1 MSHLR
6 SLSFRPS
13 PAAFTRMLQPP
24 HPMQIESL
32 IVQSTFTVEFGA
44 SIVHLPSLTDLFCP
58 FSSEHTDFFRQ
69 LPNLRRLELRT
80 TKGTGSVVLDTD
92 RIMSSLHALTKLTDL
107 RMGAFFLSSGEDPDS
122 RVQLTAANLAACLP
136 HMPLLTRLE
145 LSSATSL
152 DSLRFL
158 SCGPILPSL
167 QRLELRDFARRLPLS
182 ELVHVHALSSL
193 TSLTLEDVFDAPL
206 DEETKAL
213 FMPPSAL
220 LPRLRHFVHK
230 WKPLA

>member
-1 MSHLR
+1 
-6 SLSFRPS
+6 
-13 PAAFTRMLQPP
+13 
-24 HPMQIESL
+24 
-32 IVQSTFTVEFGA
+32 
-44 SIVHLPSLTDLFCP
+44 
-58 FSSEHTDFFRQ
+58 
-69 LPNLRRLELRT
+69 
-80 TKGTGSVVLDTD
+80 
-92 RIMSSLHALTKLTDL
+92 
-107 RMGAFFLSSGEDPDS
+107 MGAFFFSAGEDLDS
-122 RVQLTAANLAACLP
+122 RIQLTAANLAACLP

-152 DSLRFL
+152 DSFRFL
-158 SCGPILPSL
+158 SCGPIIHSL
-167 QRLELRDFARRLPLS
+167 QRLELRDFARRLQLS

-213 FMPPSAL
+213 FTPPSAL